1 MADDGRGAADL
12 EAWAALVQKE
22 LRGADPAE
30 LSHETPEGM
39 KLKPLYTARDL
50 DRLEFTDS
58 VPGLFPYL
66 RGPRASMYTKR
77 PWTIRQYAGYSTAEE
92 SNAFYRRNLEAGQTG
107 L

>member
-1 MADDGRGAADL
+1 MADAGRGAADL
-12 EAWAALVQKE
+12 EAWEALVQKE

-58 VPGLFPYL
+58 APAAITVIPHALLTVMSDHFTL
-66 RGPRASMYTKR
+66 R
-77 PWTIRQYAGYSTAEE
+77 
-92 SNAFYRRNLEAGQTG
+92 
-107 L
+107 